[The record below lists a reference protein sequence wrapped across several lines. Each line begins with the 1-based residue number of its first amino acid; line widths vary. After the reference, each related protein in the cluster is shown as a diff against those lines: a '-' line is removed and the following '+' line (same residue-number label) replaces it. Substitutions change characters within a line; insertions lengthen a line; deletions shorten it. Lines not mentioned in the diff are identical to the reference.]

1 MPFGIL
7 SYKQAAL
14 EHSSMLMNQQI
25 ALSNGSFSDMG
36 AEDLSMKSYNS
47 SNDSF
52 SKSGSPVR

>member
-1 MPFGIL
+1 
-7 SYKQAAL
+7 
-14 EHSSMLMNQQI
+14 MLMNQQI